1 MTLLS
6 ELRGVLDPGGIVD
19 PEQLSKRPA
28 SWSRRSDHAALGL
41 VRPRSTAEVSE
52 ILRICN
58 RRGQA
63 LVVQGGMTG
72 LVDGATASSDELALS
87 LERMNRIE
95 AVDVVGRTLTVE
107 AGAILQNVQDAAQ
120 EHGLLFP
127 PDWGAR
133 GTATIG
139 GGIATNAGGSNVLR
153 YGMMREQVLGL
164 EVVLADGTV
173 LSSMNRLLKNNTGY
187 DLKQFF
193 IGSEGTLGVIT
204 RAVLRL
210 RPAPR
215 SENTALLALR
225 DLAAVSRLL
234 QILDGRLAGT
244 LTAFEVMWRSHYEM
258 TVESGQHRWA
268 LPAGYPFY
276 VLVESRGADP
286 TADRAAFEAALG
298 AGLDED
304 LFLDSML
311 CNSKADRNALWAI
324 RDDIP
329 ALSRALA
336 PMIVYDVSVPL
347 ADMDVYLNAIT
358 KDIAADIPGARGVVF
373 GHLGDGNLHLCW
385 HVDQSLPGP
394 KRRLSEIIYS
404 HLVPFGGSISA
415 EHGIGFDKLAFL
427 SNSKSDLEIHW
438 MRNIKRLFD
447 SKDLLNR
454 GRVVGALGTSLE
466 RARTTDNR
474 QGLPK

>member
-6 ELRGVLDPGGIVD
+6 ELRGVLDRGGIVE
-19 PEQLSKRPA
+19 PEQLSQRPG
-28 SWSRRSDHAALGL
+28 SWLGRSDHAALGL
-41 VRPRSTAEVSE
+41 VRPHSTAQVSE
-52 ILRICN
+52 VLRICH

-63 LVVQGGMTG
+63 VVVQGGMTG
-72 LVDGATASSDELALS
+72 LVDGATASTDELALS
-87 LERMNRIE
+87 LERLNRIE
-95 AVDVVGRTLTVE
+95 AVDFVGKTLTVE
-107 AGAILQNVQDAAQ
+107 SGAILQNVQEAAQ
-120 EHGLLFP
+120 EQELLFA

-173 LSSMNRLLKNNTGY
+173 LSSMNRLLKNNAGY
-187 DLKQFF
+187 DLKQLF

-225 DLAAVSRLL
+225 DLAGVSRLL
-234 QILDGRLAGT
+234 QILDSRLAGT
-244 LTAFEVMWRSHYEM
+244 LTAFEVMWRSHYEL

-268 LPAGYPFY
+268 LPAGYPLY
-276 VLVESRGADP
+276 VLAESRGADP

-298 AGLDED
+298 ACLDED

-311 CNSKADRNALWAI
+311 CNSNTDRNALWAI

-336 PMIVYDVSVPL
+336 PMVVYDVSLPL
-347 ADMDVYLNAIT
+347 ADMDDYLKAIT
-358 KDIAADIPGARGVVF
+358 TDIAADIPGASGVVF

-385 HVDQSLPGP
+385 HVDQSVPES
-394 KRRLSEIIYS
+394 KRRLSDIIYS

-415 EHGIGFDKLAFL
+415 EHGIGLDKLPFMA
-427 SNSKSDLEIHW
+427 NSKSGLEIHW
-438 MRNIKRLFD
+438 MRNLKRLFD
-447 SKDLLNR
+447 PKDLLNR
-454 GRVVGALGTSLE
+454 GRVVGVLGTPIKQA
-466 RARTTDNR
+466 RAADSR
-474 QGLPK
+474 